1 MGPWSLLN
9 VQRGTWVRVDRWS
22 DGAYKDSTAWP
33 RASNKQRTMVAVLPS
48 GLTSFPDSW
57 GDAVTCKPG
66 ERQRWSDG
74 NVVCL
79 SCASGLFSN
88 RANQTACLSCA
99 AGFYAQRPAST
110 GAPPALRPTATR
122 SFLHEWCYHADLA
135 RRHPRLCV
143 RIWRVRACVRVLGN
157 GLICACVW
165 LQAALSASRDRRSRK
180 APPRVANCAL
190 RGRLLPRRV
199 RLCATSALPTR
210 RPTRPARRRRS
221 SANASRALCGSRPPS
236 MLD

>member
-1 MGPWSLLN
+1 MSLAAHKCISEQCNPQTNRSALVAALKQLKFVGASGAVSFDARGNRMGPWSLLN

-110 GAPPALRPTATR
+110 GAPPCLATH
-122 SFLHEWCYHADLA
+122 SDAF
-135 RRHPRLCV
+135 V
-143 RIWRVRACVRVLGN
+143 
-157 GLICACVW
+157 
-165 LQAALSASRDRRSRK
+165 
-180 APPRVANCAL
+180 
-190 RGRLLPRRV
+190 
-199 RLCATSALPTR
+199 
-210 RPTRPARRRRS
+210 PA
-221 SANASRALCGSRPPS
+221 
-236 MLD
+236 